1 MHLAVLQPLG
11 VSSCHQKLARN
22 FICLARPSFG
32 RSVAIRYVRAD
43 NARDGDGDG
52 GGLAFSDFPPQQ
64 INLRATESLLQPGCG
79 GAEVFPSRL
88 LRASGGQP
96 EVIHGA
102 SAHPERH
109 TRMHAAALAAPSTHT
124 HTHSRRTP
132 GAGMQPESQS
142 LRYRVLC
149 LTLGVPGVVSHL
161 WNGGFCRH
169 LPTEFPRKLRLKG
182 FKGMPVSG

>member
-1 MHLAVLQPLG
+1 MLATVTAEVWL
-11 VSSCHQKLARN
+11 
-22 FICLARPSFG
+22 
-32 RSVAIRYVRAD
+32 
-43 NARDGDGDG
+43 
-52 GGLAFSDFPPQQ
+52 FSDFPPQQ

-161 WNGGFCRH
+161 WNGGFLPSLADRVPEKTPAERIQRH
-169 LPTEFPRKLRLKG
+169 ASVGLIREA
-182 FKGMPVSG
+182 SGVEIQSD